1 MLNTHYQLA
10 MNEPDRYLPI
20 ANIGRIM
27 KNTLEPPRNKKKQ
40 QRKKNIKASIDRH
53 FDNPDEEV
61 KDMSH
66 QHAQKD
72 DSSDNGDENIY
83 SSGTAKISKEAKET
97 MQECVTEFLLFVTS
111 EASEICS
118 NAKRSTI

>member
-27 KNTLEPPRNKKKQ
+27 KNTLEPPRKKKQ

-53 FDNPDEEV
+53 FDNPDEEN
-61 KDMSH
+61 KDMSPNNMMP
-66 QHAQKD
+66 KD
-72 DSSDNGDENIY
+72 DSADNMDENIY
-83 SSGTAKISKEAKET
+83 NRGTCKISKEAKET